1 MDIATCIIILLTLGV
16 GQGEAIEIQ
25 ADGPDAQ
32 QAVKA
37 LKNPETTDFGARA
50 DGRKEIL
57 DIFFSVC

>member
-25 ADGPDAQ
+25 TDGPDAQ

-37 LKNPETTDFGARA
+37 LKNPETTDFGAHR
-50 DGRKEIL
+50 RLQKNL

>member
-1 MDIATCIIILLTLGV
+1 MDIATCIIILLPLGV

-37 LKNPETTDFGARA
+37 LKNPETTDFGAHR
-50 DGRKEIL
+50 GL
-57 DIFFSVC
+57 

>member
-37 LKNPETTDFGARA
+37 LKNPETTDFGVHR
-50 DGRKEIL
+50 RPQKNL
-57 DIFFSVC
+57 DILFSVC

>member
-32 QAVKA
+32 QAVEA
-37 LKNPETTDFGARA
+37 LSTLIDSGFG
-50 DGRKEIL
+50 EI
-57 DIFFSVC
+57 

>member
-37 LKNPETTDFGARA
+37 LKKSRNNRFRSAPRA
-50 DGRKEIL
+50 VKK
-57 DIFFSVC
+57 S